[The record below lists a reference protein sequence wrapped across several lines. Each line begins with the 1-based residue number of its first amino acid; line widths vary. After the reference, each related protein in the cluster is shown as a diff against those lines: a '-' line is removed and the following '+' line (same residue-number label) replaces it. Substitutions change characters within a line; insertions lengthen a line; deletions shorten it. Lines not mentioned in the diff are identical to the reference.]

1 MQCTKPRTGCTN
13 RITLEGGGRPVRA
26 NQNALI
32 FLSSRRIGLIW
43 IFRDGRVR
51 RARGRG
57 KARHFVAGGVA
68 AKYVAEDTLAPPHEQ
83 ERSSRDPFHAPYG
96 VERDRVTDIGGKVL
110 QLLSP
115 LLPLLRC
122 CSVGEGAKRR
132 RSPNSPT
139 LCKIAMSS
147 PCAKRARVR
156 SYGSVGYRTVA
167 GQRTH
172 IGAPL
177 GAISRLDMGF

>member
-1 MQCTKPRTGCTN
+1 MEK
-13 RITLEGGGRPVRA
+13 A

-96 VERDRVTDIGGKVL
+96 VERDRVTDIG
-110 QLLSP
+110 
-115 LLPLLRC
+115 
-122 CSVGEGAKRR
+122 
-132 RSPNSPT
+132 
-139 LCKIAMSS
+139 IISS
-147 PCAKRARVR
+147 PITIHPFCRCYAAVLSGKARSAGGRAIVQPYLKSPCHPHAPSVHACGRAAQSVTGR
-156 SYGSVGYRTVA
+156 SRGDV
-167 GQRTH
+167 Q
-172 IGAPL
+172 I
-177 GAISRLDMGF
+177 

>member
-1 MQCTKPRTGCTN
+1 MK
-13 RITLEGGGRPVRA
+13 GGGRPVRA

-43 IFRDGRVR
+43 TFRDGRVR

-83 ERSSRDPFHAPYG
+83 ERSSREHFHAPYG
-96 VERDRVTDIGGKVL
+96 VERDRVTDIGGKVIL
-110 QLLSP
+110 LLSP

-122 CSVGEGAKRR
+122 CSFGEGAKRR
-132 RSPNSPT
+132 NRTIVQPYV
-139 LCKIAMSS
+139 KS
-147 PCAKRARVR
+147 PCHPHAPSVHACERATQ
-156 SYGSVGYRTVA
+156 SVTG
-167 GQRTH
+167 
-172 IGAPL
+172 
-177 GAISRLDMGF
+177 RLRGDVHV

>member
-1 MQCTKPRTGCTN
+1 MGQNRKHTGCTN

-83 ERSSRDPFHAPYG
+83 ERSSREHFHAPYG
-96 VERDRVTDIGGKVL
+96 VERDRVTDIGGKVIL
-110 QLLSP
+110 YT

-122 CSVGEGAKRR
+122 CSFGEGTKRR
-132 RSPNSPT
+132 RSRNSPT
-139 LCKIAMSS
+139 LSKIAVSS
-147 PCAKRARVR
+147 PCAERARVR
-156 SYGSVGYRTVA
+156 ACGSVGYRTVA
-167 GQRTH
+167 GRRTD

>member
-1 MQCTKPRTGCTN
+1 MQLATYRLHKGEN
-13 RITLEGGGRPVRA
+13 FGGGGRPVRA

-110 QLLSP
+110 QLLYTP
-115 LLPLLRC
+115 FAAATLLFCRGGREAP
-122 CSVGEGAKRR
+122 K
-132 RSPNSPT
+132 
-139 LCKIAMSS
+139 
-147 PCAKRARVR
+147 
-156 SYGSVGYRTVA
+156 VA
-167 GQRTH
+167 Q
-172 IGAPL
+172 
-177 GAISRLDMGF
+177 

>member
-1 MQCTKPRTGCTN
+1 M
-13 RITLEGGGRPVRA
+13 EGGGRPVRA

-32 FLSSRRIGLIW
+32 FLSSRRIGPIW

-57 KARHFVAGGVA
+57 KARHFVASGVA

-83 ERSSRDPFHAPYG
+83 ERSSRDPFHAPHG

-110 QLLSP
+110 LLLSP

-122 CSVGEGAKRR
+122 CSTGKARSAEGLAIVQSYVK
-132 RSPNSPT
+132 
-139 LCKIAMSS
+139 S
-147 PCAKRARVR
+147 PCHPHARSVHACGRTAQSVTGR
-156 SYGSVGYRTVA
+156 SRGDV
-167 GQRTH
+167 H
-172 IGAPL
+172 I
-177 GAISRLDMGF
+177 